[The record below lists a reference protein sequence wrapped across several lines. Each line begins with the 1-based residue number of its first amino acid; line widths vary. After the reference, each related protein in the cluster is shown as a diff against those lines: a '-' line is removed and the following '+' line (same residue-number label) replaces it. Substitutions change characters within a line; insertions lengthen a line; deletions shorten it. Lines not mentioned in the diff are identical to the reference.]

1 MVVGG
6 LVVVVALLAKLLR
19 DGALPAGFVELVERL
34 VLLLLGEFAPLLGFG
49 SLHAFEVGFRDD
61 AQTFGAAEP
70 LLAHVGSPGDRVTL
84 LQRVV
89 DDLHELVQGHVP
101 YLVPVP
107 VVGDLHGE
115 LRVEGVVGER
125 GEFDVVAEVDRQRRG
140 ERRRGVLPAPVGELP
155 GHRAEIS
162 VEDAVQPGLP
172 GRREA
177 AVAALPAGLDH
188 RVGVGLDHGVD
199 LVEIGLVVAVV
210 QSRIDLLGDDA
221 VRLDAVQ
228 HVVGLSA
235 DGEVQRAVQADV
247 FHGLFEVDVAHD
259 PHLRKVQ
266 FGTSGAEDFAFE
278 EREGRVTPAGS
289 AAALVLDR
297 GDGQDFDVGETVAF
311 RGGRVGRLCRGSE
324 CVAERKCGENR
335 FFHQSFGFRC
345 LLSCRSFRSPGTVS
359 PFCGQTLLSRYGFSV
374 LRPGPFVPGRVF
386 RFAVR
391 PFYLGTVFLFCSQT
405 FLFRGRFSCF
415 AAGPSPFVRGG
426 YFFDPATIFRQSSRV
441 SSSGFAPFGRR

>member
-1 MVVGG
+1 M
-6 LVVVVALLAKLLR
+6 
-19 DGALPAGFVELVERL
+19 
-34 VLLLLGEFAPLLGFG
+34 
-49 SLHAFEVGFRDD
+49 
-61 AQTFGAAEP
+61 
-70 LLAHVGSPGDRVTL
+70 
-84 LQRVV
+84 
-89 DDLHELVQGHVP
+89 
-101 YLVPVP
+101 
-107 VVGDLHGE
+107 
-115 LRVEGVVGER
+115 
-125 GEFDVVAEVDRQRRG
+125 
-140 ERRRGVLPAPVGELP
+140 
-155 GHRAEIS
+155 I
-162 VEDAVQPGLP
+162 QPKIGLP

-228 HVVGLSA
+228 HIVGLSA

-345 LLSCRSFRSPGTVS
+345 LLSCGSFRSPGT
-359 PFCGQTLLSRYGFSV
+359 
-374 LRPGPFVPGRVF
+374 VF

-391 PFYLGTVFLFCSQT
+391 PFCSGEGFPFCSQT
-405 FLFRGRFSCF
+405 FLSRYSFSVLTVPHDIFHPRGICLSKEIRCGKCCVFGVFGNIVIPFCF
-415 AAGPSPFVRGG
+415 CSIANGLH
-426 YFFDPATIFRQSSRV
+426 D
-441 SSSGFAPFGRR
+441 

>member
-1 MVVGG
+1 MPFSPACQAVV
-6 LVVVVALLAKLLR
+6 
-19 DGALPAGFVELVERL
+19 
-34 VLLLLGEFAPLLGFG
+34 
-49 SLHAFEVGFRDD
+49 
-61 AQTFGAAEP
+61 
-70 LLAHVGSPGDRVTL
+70 
-84 LQRVV
+84 
-89 DDLHELVQGHVP
+89 
-101 YLVPVP
+101 
-107 VVGDLHGE
+107 
-115 LRVEGVVGER
+115 
-125 GEFDVVAEVDRQRRG
+125 RR
-140 ERRRGVLPAPVGELP
+140 
-155 GHRAEIS
+155 
-162 VEDAVQPGLP
+162 
-172 GRREA
+172 
-177 AVAALPAGLDH
+177 LPAGLDH

-199 LVEIGLVVAVV
+199 LIEIGFVVAVV

-221 VRLDAVQ
+221 VRLYAVQ

-297 GDGQDFDVGETVAF
+297 GHGDQFDVGEPVAF

-345 LLSCRSFRSPGTVS
+345 LLSCGSFRSPGT
-359 PFCGQTLLSRYGFSV
+359 
-374 LRPGPFVPGRVF
+374 VF

-391 PFYLGTVFLFCSQT
+391 PFCSGEGFPFCGQT
-405 FLFRGRFSCF
+405 LPLLSGAVTFSILRRSSDSRRG
-415 AAGPSPFVRGG
+415 
-426 YFFDPATIFRQSSRV
+426 
-441 SSSGFAPFGRR
+441 